1 MLLALTLLPLACRG
15 EPAPPLSGAP
25 DGAWPA
31 ADLAPPDAAPPDAP
45 PVDAASGVVF
55 GAVTVDPDPDRPA
68 FVTAADLDGDGRQEL
83 VVSVFSGS
91 PLGSGALAIY
101 TMAGSVA
108 SWSRQV
114 VVPKSA
120 GIKFPNAVSIVDVDG
135 DQDLDLILP
144 YGFLACAPLSCGG
157 LAWIEQVG
165 GGWQRHDV
173 VQAGSGLFY
182 HRAVLVEMDGDGAPD
197 LVTVGE
203 SKALLGGG
211 KAVTQIL
218 PGDPALPARFRST
231 PLDVGPGLG
240 SLPTVRDLDGDGDL
254 DIASA
259 EYFVPGESAAW
270 YERTAT
276 GWERHVAVSGV
287 GPAIQL
293 SFVEDLLGDG
303 RAIPVLGNATNTM
316 DDGKAPPSA
325 VFVLDVPADPRL
337 PWTARPISRG
347 IESRRSPLIGP
358 QGAPGVFA
366 WGDLDGDGDV
376 DLVVSGD
383 GDPRIYWLENLG
395 SGAFDTHVLAGG
407 LPQAGVAVA
416 DLDGDGRV
424 EVVVSSYEANRL
436 VVYHR

>member
-1 MLLALTLLPLACRG
+1 MRALLALALLPLACRG
-15 EPAPPLSGAP
+15 EPAPARPPAP

-31 ADLAPPDAAPPDAP
+31 ADLAADLAPPADA
-45 PVDAASGVVF
+45 VSGVIF

-68 FVTAADLDGDGRQEL
+68 FVTTSDLNGDGRQEL

-101 TMAGSVA
+101 AMAGSVD

-120 GIKFPNAVSIVDVDG
+120 GIKFPNAVSVVDVDG
-135 DQDLDLILP
+135 DHDLDLILP
-144 YGFLACAPLSCGG
+144 HGFLACAPLSCGG
-157 LAWIEQVG
+157 LAWLEQLG
-165 GGWQRHDV
+165 EGWQRHDV
-173 VQAGSGLFY
+173 VPAGSSLFY
-182 HRAVLVEMDGDGAPD
+182 HRAVLADMDGDGAPD

-203 SKALLGGG
+203 SKGLLDAG
-211 KAVTQIL
+211 KAATQIVA
-218 PGDPALPARFRST
+218 GDLALPARFQSP

-240 SLPTVRDLDGDGDL
+240 SLPVVRDLDGDGDL

-287 GPAIQL
+287 GPSIQL
-293 SFVEDLLGDG
+293 SFVDDLLGDG
-303 RAIPVLGNATNTM
+303 RAIPVLANHTNTK
-316 DDGKAPPSA
+316 DDGKAHASA
-325 VFVLDVPADPRL
+325 VFLLDIPADPRQ
-337 PWTARPISRG
+337 PWSARPISRG
-347 IESRRSPLIGP
+347 IESRRSPLVGP

-395 SGAFDTHVLAGG
+395 GGAFDTRVLAGG

-436 VVYHR
+436 VIYRR